1 MKIGAIYSASDKS
14 MYDALNQKNVT
25 NSDLRQLFLS
35 RGILVSP
42 NSARKNLASHF
53 ARIFHDFDDYQ
64 TLARLFGAGATRDKF
79 STLKLKTDAEVADL
93 QTAAIDIKSKLEEE
107 GAVVKVFSTSGNRM
121 DIEVKYPK
129 VSFNKSEFRQVT
141 QKTARITF
149 FKEDDGF
156 SVHSTDVDD
165 VSEWINE
172 VAKQIKENSGK
183 DIKFD
188 EVELPPTFDS
198 KKKSLFL
205 KNLINS
211 MDGFA
216 AENVTDV
223 YVSKPKGWSRDSQ
236 EEIRIE
242 KASLRGLGVLYSGEL
257 KALEENHG
265 FYVSRIVWTA
275 KTKQL
280 DTDLYEFEAQFSQ
293 ADECKGFAYLARG
306 FYKYLSTGVFN
317 TTRTGL
323 THEDEIKYGKLIEKA
338 ARKVLLNLQGEAD
351 GQA

>member
-1 MKIGAIYSASDKS
+1 MKVGAIYSASDKS
-14 MYDALNQKNVT
+14 MFDALNQKNVT

-42 NSARKNLASHF
+42 NSTRQNLAGHF

-64 TLARLFGAGATRDKF
+64 TLAKLFGAGSKRDKF
-79 STLKLKTDAEVADL
+79 STLKLKTEAEVSDL
-93 QTAAIDIKSKLEEE
+93 KTAAIEIKSKLEEE

-121 DIEVKYPK
+121 DVEVKYPK

-149 FKEDDGF
+149 FKESDGF

-165 VSEWINE
+165 VNEWINE
-172 VAKQIKENSGK
+172 IAKEINKNSGK

-188 EVELPPTFDS
+188 EIELPPTFDA
-198 KKKSLFL
+198 KKKTKFMKSLIKSL
-205 KNLINS
+205 
-211 MDGFA
+211 DGFDA
-216 AENVTDV
+216 QDVTDV
-223 YVSKPKGWSRDSQ
+223 YVSKPKGWSKDSQ

-257 KALEENHG
+257 KALEDNHG

-275 KTKQL
+275 KPKEAGA
-280 DTDLYEFEAQFSQ
+280 DLYEFEAQFSQ
-293 ADECKGFAYLARG
+293 ADECKGFSYLARG
-306 FYKYLSTGVFN
+306 FYKYLSTGNFN
-317 TTRTGL
+317 STRNGL
-323 THEDEIKYGKLIEKA
+323 THEEEIKYGQLIEKA
-338 ARKVLLNLQGEAD
+338 ARQVLLNLQGEAD
-351 GQA
+351 DQT